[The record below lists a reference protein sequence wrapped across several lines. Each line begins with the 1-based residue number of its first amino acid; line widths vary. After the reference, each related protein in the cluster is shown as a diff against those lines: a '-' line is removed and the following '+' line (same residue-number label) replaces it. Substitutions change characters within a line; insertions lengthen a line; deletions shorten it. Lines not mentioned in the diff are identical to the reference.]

1 LILWEKFNQENNH
14 EQCLEYDDGTR
25 LNDLEA
31 TELIQEITGVTIPAE
46 IQRYERQK
54 RNRVIKKLKDQGL
67 PTRQLARLTGISY
80 GVYTWSICLILYC
93 LKLYSIDIYP
103 CNSLILWINRE
114 ISCFIKV

>member
-14 EQCLEYDDGTR
+14 EKCLEYDDGTR

-54 RNRVIKKLKDQGL
+54 RNRVIKKLKEQGL
-67 PTRQLARLTGISY
+67 PIRQIARLTGIR
-80 GVYTWSICLILYC
+80 
-93 LKLYSIDIYP
+93 K
-103 CNSLILWINRE
+103 E
-114 ISCFIKV
+114 